1 MTKTLAW
8 GGMARTLAWGV
19 MGAGVAHLRP
29 HLVIDSSPGAP
40 VSARV
45 VEEVAIS
52 MPSVST

>member
-1 MTKTLAW
+1 MTRPA
-8 GGMARTLAWGV
+8 AWGV
-19 MGAGVAHLRP
+19 MGAGIAHLRP